1 MWAVGGLCVYFVFS
15 FTQWAGESL
24 LKSKAARDCECI
36 IWSQTVGQIFVTTV
50 WLYKQM
56 AAISAVSSK
65 ERSYLVLG
73 LQLN

>member
-1 MWAVGGLCVYFVFS
+1 MCILFFHLCS
-15 FTQWAGESL
+15 GQGESL

-36 IWSQTVGQIFVTTV
+36 IWSQTFGQIFVTTV
-50 WLYKQM
+50 WFYKQM